1 MTASQRTPPPFA
13 SDAWMFEQQARAE
26 LEAEAWRRLRQ
37 QLATTPDF
45 GTLPPAPAV
54 TPAPAA
60 PAAARPR
67 RPSFDPHRTGS
78 AALKGLVR
86 FAMAAIGAYLAYVA
100 GMDSQLGN
108 FEVWLATGSAFVVVL
123 ALSAFQPLRGAVHAM
138 AETARWVLIAGLV
151 IGLAWMFTHMSA

>member
-1 MTASQRTPPPFA
+1 MPQTPPPFA

-37 QLATTPDF
+37 QLSTTPDF
-45 GTLPPAPAV
+45 GTLPPPVA
-54 TPAPAA
+54 TPAPA
-60 PAAARPR
+60 PARPA
-67 RPSFDPHRTGS
+67 PPAFDAHRTGS

-86 FAMAAIGAYLAYVA
+86 FAMAATGAYLAYVA
-100 GMDSQLGN
+100 GMDGQLGN

-138 AETARWVLIAGLV
+138 AEAARWVLIVSLV
-151 IGLAWMFTHMSA
+151 IGLAWVFTHMSA

>member
-1 MTASQRTPPPFA
+1 MTASHRTPPPFA

-37 QLATTPDF
+37 QLATVPDF
-45 GTLPPAPAV
+45 GTLPPPV
-54 TPAPAA
+54 AA
-60 PAAARPR
+60 PVAQARPK
-67 RPSFDPHRTGS
+67 RPAFDAHHTGS

-86 FAMAAIGAYLAYVA
+86 FVMAAIGGYLAYVA

-108 FEVWLATGSAFVVVL
+108 FEVWIWVGSAFVVVL

-138 AETARWVLIAGLV
+138 AETAPWVLIVGFV
-151 IGLAWMFTHMSA
+151 IGLAWVFTHMSA

>member
-1 MTASQRTPPPFA
+1 
-13 SDAWMFEQQARAE
+13 MFEQQARAE

-37 QLATTPDF
+37 QLAAPADF
-45 GTLPPAPAV
+45 GTLP
-54 TPAPAA
+54 APAA
-60 PAAARPR
+60 EPAPVATRPK
-67 RPSFDPHRTGS
+67 RPAFDAHRTGS

-86 FAMAAIGAYLAYVA
+86 FVIAAIGSYLAYVA

-123 ALSAFQPLRGAVHAM
+123 ALSAFEPLRGAVHAM

-151 IGLAWMFTHMSA
+151 IGLAWVFTHMSA